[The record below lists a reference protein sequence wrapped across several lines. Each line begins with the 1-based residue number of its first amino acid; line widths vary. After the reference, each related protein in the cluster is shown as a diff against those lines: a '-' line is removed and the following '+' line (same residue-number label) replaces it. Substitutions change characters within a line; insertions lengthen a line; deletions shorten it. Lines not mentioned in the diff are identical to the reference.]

1 MANAKYQYW
10 VSREGLLQIGAWA
23 RNGLTEE
30 QISRNMGIRR
40 STLFE
45 WKKKYPDIS
54 DALKNNKAVADI
66 EVENALHK
74 RAVGY
79 DTTEKITYTDAK
91 GNKTVKTVQK
101 HIPGDVT
108 AQIFWLK
115 NRMKKDW
122 RDKVEVEHTGQI
134 DLAGTLQTA
143 RENAAAAA
151 LEAEKEV
158 EGKT

>member
-1 MANAKYQYW
+1 MANAKYRYW
-10 VSREGLLQIGAWA
+10 LTKEGLLQIGAWA

-30 QISRNMGIRR
+30 QIAHNMGIRR

-45 WKKKYPDIS
+45 WRKKYSDIS
-54 DALKNNKAVADI
+54 DALKNNKAVVDI

-74 RAVGY
+74 RALGF
-79 DTTEKITYTDAK
+79 DTTEKITCIDAD

-108 AQIFWLK
+108 AMIFWLK

-122 RDKVEVEHTGQI
+122 RDKVEIEHSGQI

-143 RENAAAAA
+143 REQAAEMAKKAEE
-151 LEAEKEV
+151 EAK
-158 EGKT
+158 K